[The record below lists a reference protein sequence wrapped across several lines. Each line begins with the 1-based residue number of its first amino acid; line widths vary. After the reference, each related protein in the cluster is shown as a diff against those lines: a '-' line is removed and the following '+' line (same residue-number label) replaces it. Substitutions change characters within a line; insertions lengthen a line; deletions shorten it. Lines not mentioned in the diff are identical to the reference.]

1 MPGDCG
7 FVAIL
12 KGEWEM
18 FIFLILSMQ
27 PIFGLGL

>member
-1 MPGDCG
+1 MLSDCD

-12 KGEWEM
+12 KGEWET